1 MRYILGI
8 DTAGADGSAA
18 LAGEGKSLAWEPL
31 PPGGHSGVLSGAVE
45 RLLDARGISLGDL
58 AAIAASEGP
67 GSFTGLRIGLAWA
80 KGAAL
85 GRSLPLVLV
94 SAHEAAA
101 HAHRAGLRRI
111 ATLIPGERGRV
122 EAALWEGGTRARL
135 LWGPEPL
142 SEGEAV
148 ERLLERARDAGPP
161 RADRSAAGAQAILA
175 VVPSGIRLAVEIENQ
190 VESGEVSLVP
200 PAPLAPAVAEIGD
213 RQFLEGRIADWAAA
227 SPAYGRAPNARR
239 PTA

>member
-1 MRYILGI
+1 MRYILGL

-18 LAGEGKSLAWEPL
+18 LAGEGESLIWEPL
-31 PPGGHSGVLSGAVE
+31 PPGGHSGVLSEAVA
-45 RLLDARGISLGDL
+45 RLLRAREISLSDL

-101 HAHRAGLRRI
+101 HAHRARSPRV
-111 ATLIPGERGRV
+111 ATLIAGERGKV
-122 EAALWEGGTRARL
+122 EAALWEGGGRARL
-135 LWGPEPL
+135 LWGPEPVEE
-142 SEGEAV
+142 SEVV
-148 ERLLERARDAGPP
+148 ERLVERARAANRT
-161 RADRSAAGAQAILA
+161 RAEAPAGAPPILA
-175 VVPSGIRLAVEIENQ
+175 LAPSGARLTAEIESQ
-190 VESGEVSLVP
+190 IESDDVLLIP
-200 PAPLAPAVAEIGD
+200 AAPLAPAVAELGD
-213 RQFLEGRIADWAAA
+213 RRFLEGRVADWAAA